1 MSQALPSAAAQA
13 VDLPAAPVARKP
25 GATRHGPG
33 AALMLGA
40 LGVVYGDIGTSPL
53 YAFKEAVKAATAG
66 GASVPAAAT
75 GAVSLILWALIL
87 IVSLKYAVLILRAD
101 NRGEGGIVAMLALL
115 GARQARPGTWKALL
129 LVVGLV
135 GAALLYGDGAIT
147 PAISV
152 LSAIEGLKVDAPALG
167 PYVVPITLAILVGL
181 FLVQHKGVAAIGRVF
196 GPVMLVWFVVLVLL
210 ALPSI
215 LRAPEI
221 LSAANPVRA
230 VDFLIHAG
238 WHVSFLM
245 LGAAFLAVTGG
256 EAMYADLGHFGAPAI
271 RIAWFGLVLPALLI
285 HYCGQGALIIA
296 DPSAIENPFY
306 RLAPDWAH
314 YPLVALATMATVIAS
329 QAVISGVYSLTQQSI
344 QLGFMPM
351 MRVVHTDED
360 ERGQIY
366 VPAVNWLLAAA
377 TLTAVVVFGSS
388 DALAGAY
395 GIAVSA
401 LMGITTLLAALIA
414 LRWGY
419 NPLLV
424 FAVNGFFLGIDLV
437 FFAANSVKLFE
448 GGWFPLLLAAAVAF
462 LMLTWM
468 KGNLVL
474 ESVRQTMRMSEAAFL
489 SSLSSH
495 PPVTLPGTAAF
506 LTAATEGIPMALGRL
521 LERSRCLHERILL
534 ITVVYEE
541 EPVIPASERAQVT
554 LVAQGIR
561 KAISKYTP
569 GMERVVLRYGFM
581 QIASIPEG
589 LQCAVASGLLPPE
602 YLEDMT
608 YFVGHEVVI
617 PSPTHPGMA
626 PWREGLFAFM
636 KRNAE
641 RTGAHFGL
649 PTRQIVEV
657 GTEIEI

>member
-25 GATRHGPG
+25 GAVRHGPG

-152 LSAIEGLKVDAPALG
+152 LSAIEGLKVDAPSLG
-167 PYVVPITLAILVGL
+167 PYVVPITLVILVGL

-351 MRVVHTDED
+351 MRVVHTDQD

-377 TLTAVVVFGSS
+377 T
-388 DALAGAY
+388 
-395 GIAVSA
+395 
-401 LMGITTLLAALIA
+401 
-414 LRWGY
+414 
-419 NPLLV
+419 
-424 FAVNGFFLGIDLV
+424 
-437 FFAANSVKLFE
+437 
-448 GGWFPLLLAAAVAF
+448 
-462 LMLTWM
+462 
-468 KGNLVL
+468 
-474 ESVRQTMRMSEAAFL
+474 
-489 SSLSSH
+489 
-495 PPVTLPGTAAF
+495 
-506 LTAATEGIPMALGRL
+506 
-521 LERSRCLHERILL
+521 
-534 ITVVYEE
+534 
-541 EPVIPASERAQVT
+541 
-554 LVAQGIR
+554 
-561 KAISKYTP
+561 
-569 GMERVVLRYGFM
+569 
-581 QIASIPEG
+581 
-589 LQCAVASGLLPPE
+589 
-602 YLEDMT
+602 
-608 YFVGHEVVI
+608 
-617 PSPTHPGMA
+617 
-626 PWREGLFAFM
+626 
-636 KRNAE
+636 
-641 RTGAHFGL
+641 
-649 PTRQIVEV
+649 
-657 GTEIEI
+657 

>member
-1 MSQALPSAAAQA
+1 MSQALPSAAAPA

-25 GATRHGPG
+25 GAVRHGPG

-75 GAVSLILWALIL
+75 GAVSLILWSLIL

-115 GARQARPGTWKALL
+115 GTRQARPGTGKALL

-152 LSAIEGLKVDAPALG
+152 LSAIEGVKVDAPALG
-167 PYVVPITLAILVGL
+167 PYVVPITLVILVGL

-210 ALPSI
+210 AIPSI

-221 LSAANPVRA
+221 LAAANPLRA
-230 VDFLIHAG
+230 VDFLVHAG

-271 RIAWFGLVLPALLI
+271 RFAWFGLVLPALLI

-296 DPSAIENPFY
+296 DPGAIENPFY

-351 MRVVHTDED
+351 MRVVHTDRD

-419 NPLLV
+419 NPILV
-424 FAVNGFFLGIDLV
+424 FAVNGAFLTLDAV

-468 KGNLVL
+468 TGNRVL
-474 ESVRQTMRMSEAAFL
+474 ESVRQTMRMSEATFL
-489 SSLSSH
+489 ARLTSH

-506 LTAATEGIPMALGRL
+506 LTAATDGIPMALGRL

-541 EPVIPASERAQVT
+541 EPVICAAERAQVT

-581 QIASIPEG
+581 QTASIPEG
-589 LQCAVASGLLPPE
+589 LRCAVASGLLPPE
-602 YLEDMT
+602 YLEDIT

-626 PWREGLFAFM
+626 PWREAMFSFM